1 MNEILLSEEMVET
14 KEKDKFDEK
23 FQILREK

>member
-14 KEKDKFDEK
+14 KEKDKFDVK